1 MIYTGG
7 KWKYDNTTGEIQSVL
22 LGDTGF
28 VKICDVTPQDS
39 MARMVGNANLIAAA
53 PDMYEALR
61 RATEIVSDMV
71 IKYGAGVIPNE
82 TPVIKKFKKALA
94 KAEGVGK

>member
-53 PDMYEALR
+53 PDMYEVLKKLIPELKR
-61 RATEIVSDMV
+61 RHYI
-71 IKYGAGVIPNE
+71 IPQSYD
-82 TPVIKKFKKALA
+82 KALL
-94 KAEGVGK
+94 KAEGGGK

>member
-39 MARMVGNANLIAAA
+39 MARMEANANLIAAA
-53 PDMYEALR
+53 PDMYEALKWVKEDFETDKGTR
-61 RATEIVSDMV
+61 VKVSTQTAV
-71 IKYGAGVIPNE
+71 W
-82 TPVIKKFKKALA
+82 KALI
-94 KAEGVGK
+94 KAEGREQ